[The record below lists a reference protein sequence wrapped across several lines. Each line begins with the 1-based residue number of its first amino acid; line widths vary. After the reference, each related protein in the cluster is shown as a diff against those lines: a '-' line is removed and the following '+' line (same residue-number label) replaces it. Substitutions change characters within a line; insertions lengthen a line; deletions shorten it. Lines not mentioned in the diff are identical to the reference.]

1 MKRRVV
7 KKREFDRKIVLER
20 KMLGIHHV
28 LALDRDNC
36 IGCNICVKICPEEAP
51 KLSKAV
57 IQNGKLL
64 KKGVID
70 IDAGKC
76 TFCGE
81 CVVLCPTNAIEMLR
95 NGKEMIPVMEAEV
108 FPSLLKEITV
118 NVGRCDP
125 SCGLA
130 CRESCPTEAINIT
143 IEKAE
148 SGEITRILDV
158 NVDRKKCIFCG
169 KCEPICPQTAIHVMK
184 PFQGSAQ
191 LNIDLCPENCQ
202 VCGDVCPSKT
212 LALDEDGK
220 PRIEELFCIYCGA
233 CQEVCPEKAIEIGRT
248 RILCTSIKSGAW
260 IAALEKLMSYP
271 YLVEELCAKS
281 MKKLREAVK
290 NIDRF

>member
-7 KKREFDRKIVLER
+7 KKREFDRKVILER
-20 KMLGIHHV
+20 KTLGIHV
-28 LALDRDNC
+28 LALDRDSC
-36 IGCNICVKICPEEAP
+36 IGCSICVKICPEEAP

-70 IDAGKC
+70 IDAGRC

-81 CVVLCPTNAIEMLR
+81 CVVLCPANAIEMLR
-95 NGKEMIPVMEAEV
+95 NGKEIIPVIEAEV

-125 SCGLA
+125 SCELA
-130 CRESCPTEAINIT
+130 CRESCPTEAINVT

-148 SGEITRILDV
+148 SGEVTRILDV
-158 NVDRKKCIFCG
+158 NVDRKKCIFCAR
-169 KCEPICPQTAIHVMK
+169 CEPICPKNAIHVVK

-191 LNIDLCPENCQ
+191 LNTDLCPENCQ
-202 VCGDVCPSKT
+202 VCVDVCPSKT
-212 LALDEDGK
+212 MSLSEDGK

-233 CQEVCPEKAIEIGRT
+233 CQEVCPEKAVEIGRT
-248 RILCTSIKSGAW
+248 RVLCTLVKSGAW
-260 IAALEKLMSYP
+260 IAALEKLMSYS
-271 YLVEELCAKS
+271 YLVKELSTKS
-281 MKKLREAVK
+281 TKKLREAVK